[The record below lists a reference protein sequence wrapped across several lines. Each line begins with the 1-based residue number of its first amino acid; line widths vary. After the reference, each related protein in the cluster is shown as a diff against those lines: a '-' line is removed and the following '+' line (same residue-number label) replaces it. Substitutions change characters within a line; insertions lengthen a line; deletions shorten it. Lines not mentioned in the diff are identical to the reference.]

1 MRVRCQFNSDQYCE
15 PYKDCALFVIGLA
28 HDKRKGHGEGPTG
41 AILKCATLISIA
53 EQMREKVEEDYN
65 SWNHI

>member
-28 HDKRKGHGEGPTG
+28 HDKREGRGEFPRG
-41 AILKCATLISIA
+41 AIGKCATLISIA
-53 EQMREKVEEDYN
+53 EQMREKVEEAYS